1 MKLVDRPVPAPG
13 IIPETIRF
21 AGGEVPVWPA
31 GVKIQL
37 LAAPNTG
44 VADFTDLELYHPGL
58 AAKILEMERDPR
70 YHDWIFKGGCGTKVR
85 DPHEWGSPEADL
97 IHARA
102 MRLAARALGTANVV
116 VDDCWAN
123 VYRKGDY
130 CMPHSH
136 LRAIASVVYLLD
148 PGDAVEDDAL
158 SGRFYFCDPRI
169 PFCVEHEPGR
179 VTRLL
184 MPELHP
190 GSLLIFPAEFIHA
203 VNPYGGERP
212 RITLSWNINTT
223 KLPGDRADGWKA

>member
-1 MKLVDRPVPAPG
+1 MVNS
-13 IIPETIRF
+13 ETIRV
-21 AGGEVPVWPA
+21 AGGEVAIWPA
-31 GVKIQL
+31 GVKVEL

-44 VADFTDLELYHPGL
+44 LVEFPDRELYHAGL

-70 YHDWIFKGGCGTKVR
+70 YQAWIFKGGCGTKVR

-97 IHARA
+97 INARA
-102 MRLAARALGTANVV
+102 MELAAKALGTPTVV
-116 VDDCWAN
+116 VDDSWAN

-148 PGDAVEDDAL
+148 PGDPVADDPL

-169 PFCVEHEPGR
+169 PFCTEHEEGR
-179 VTRLL
+179 VTKLL
-184 MPELHP
+184 MPELSP

-203 VNPYGGERP
+203 VNPYFGERP
-212 RITLSWNINTT
+212 RLTLSWNINLTR
-223 KLPGDRADGWKA
+223 LGGDRADGWRS